1 MEEGSITTIILFLV
15 ILLIDMFF
23 YGFGSASSAINK
35 KEVEKR
41 AQEKGDIA
49 SKRLLRIVSLPSGY
63 INTMTLIVT
72 TTNIFAGVYFYW
84 GFQMPVHNFL
94 NKFLY
99 TSVFEGKIPEYVTA
113 VISNVTAMLLMLYI
127 LLTFGIL
134 LPKLI
139 AAKVSEKWCYFFVT
153 PVTFL
158 MIIFNPITAIVTATA
173 HGVMFLLGFRNPKQ
187 EADITEEELINL
199 VQEGHEQGV
208 LQEDEAMM
216 ISNIFELDD
225 KEAQHIMTH
234 RNNIVAIDSKT
245 RLSVA
250 IDFMLKEK
258 NSRYPVYEEN
268 IDHII
273 GILNIKDA
281 CRYRMKHKDSDKML
295 YELPGIMREPVFVAQ
310 TKSINELFRQ
320 MQSSKTQMVIVVD
333 EYGQTDG
340 LVAMEDILEEIVGNI
355 QDEFDEERTYIKS
368 RGINEYIMEGK
379 TPLEELEDSLG
390 INFDQEQYETLNGFM
405 ISKLEHIPAPDEKFE
420 CEYQGYRFKIL
431 SVKKKMVE
439 TVLVKKVEEE
449 SPKIL
454 ESIE

>member
-1 MEEGSITTIILFLV
+1 MDEEGPMVTIILFFV
-15 ILLIDMFF
+15 VLLIDMFF
-23 YGFGSASSAINK
+23 YGFGSASTAINK

-41 AQEKGDIA
+41 AEEKGDIRA
-49 SKRLLRIVSLPSGY
+49 KRLWKIVSLPSGY

-72 TTNIFAGVYFYW
+72 TANIFAGVFFYW
-84 GFQMPVHNFL
+84 GWKEPIHRFL
-94 NKFLY
+94 EKTLY
-99 TSVFEGKIPEYVTA
+99 TSVFNRELPNYVTV
-113 VISNVTAMLLMLYI
+113 VISNVTAMFLMLYI

-134 LPKLI
+134 IPKLL
-139 AAKVSEKWCYFFVT
+139 AAKIAEKWCYFFVT
-153 PVTFL
+153 PVTFV
-158 MIIFNPITAIVTATA
+158 MTIFKPITALVTASA
-173 HGVMFLLGFRNPKQ
+173 HGVLFLLGFRDPKQ
-187 EADITEEELINL
+187 ENDITEEELINL

-225 KEAQHIMTH
+225 KEAQNIMTH
-234 RNNIVAIDSKT
+234 RNNIIAIDSKT
-245 RLSVA
+245 RLSEA

-281 CRYRMKHKDSDKML
+281 CRYRMKHKDSNKML

-310 TKSINELFRQ
+310 TKNINELFRQ
-320 MQSSKTQMVIVVD
+320 MQSSKTQMVIIID

-355 QDEFDEERTYIKS
+355 QDEFDEEKNYIRS
-368 RGINEYIMEGK
+368 RGLNEYVMEGK

-390 INFDQEQYETLNGFM
+390 IEFDTEQYETLNGFM
-405 ISKLEHIPAPDEKFE
+405 ISKLEHIPEPDEKFE
-420 CEYQGYRFKIL
+420 CKYEGYLFKIL
-431 SVKKKMVE
+431 SVKKKMID
-439 TVLVKKVEEE
+439 TVLVKKVEEN
-449 SPKIL
+449 STDDL
-454 ESIE
+454 